1 MVDKSDMYYGETS
14 EAGKVRQ
21 LSQALA
27 NWNRDFYIMH

>member
-21 LSQALA
+21 LHRLWQIGIEI
-27 NWNRDFYIMH
+27 FI